1 MLGYLK
7 FRKCIIMQD
16 FRVSSPLLEQNQP
29 SSIIN
34 EVMTRLSDQFI
45 QDWFVRINKPE
56 GKKGS
61 NKLRTYKLFK
71 EKFQLEYILSDNS
84 SNS

>member
-1 MLGYLK
+1 M
-7 FRKCIIMQD
+7 CIITQD
-16 FRVSSPLLEQNQP
+16 FRVSSPLLEHNQP
-29 SSIIN
+29 SSIIIN

-61 NKLRTYKLFK
+61 NKLRTY
-71 EKFQLEYILSDNS
+71 
-84 SNS
+84 